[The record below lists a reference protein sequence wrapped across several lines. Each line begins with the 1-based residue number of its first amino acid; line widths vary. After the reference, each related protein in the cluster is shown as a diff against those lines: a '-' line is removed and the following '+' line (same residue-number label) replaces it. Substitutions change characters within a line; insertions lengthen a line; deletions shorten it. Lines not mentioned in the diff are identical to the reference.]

1 MASWKEPLE
10 FRRRFRKAIQASA
23 GKSKFLP
30 ASYSHTSGD
39 GLCFSIR
46 QMLILF
52 FSIRQMLI
60 LFFGFRVIFIVAYT
74 QEPHSKYEGACIA
87 PVAVC
92 GRIGGRGACL
102 EVRIHLEDQET

>member
-23 GKSKFLP
+23 GKPKFLP

-39 GLCFSIR
+39 GLC
-46 QMLILF
+46 